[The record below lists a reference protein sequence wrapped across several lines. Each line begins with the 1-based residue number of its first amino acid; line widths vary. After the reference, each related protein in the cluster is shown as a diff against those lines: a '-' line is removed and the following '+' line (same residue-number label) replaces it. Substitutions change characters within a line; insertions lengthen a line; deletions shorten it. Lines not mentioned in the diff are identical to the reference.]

1 MAEPVHVA
9 LRPALRSLGRDQVCT
24 LWPPSGLYTRQPRD
38 APGVC
43 FGIWPDSVGIDSG
56 GNDLPPLHPL
66 IIHFPIALFV
76 VAVLFDGITAFTQKD
91 SLIPATRL
99 LYLLGY
105 LGTLAALITG
115 DMLKDERSAMLPH
128 GLLTLHEWLAIT
140 FAIWFSVLLVFRLRK
155 HWYPSKPYAVVAVI
169 GLGLLVAVGHTG
181 GSMAWPSLKGS
192 VALSGS
198 TKSAVAANDGAT
210 NAANGTSAGATGS
223 GAGTGGGASGSGA
236 KTEAASGST
245 AGSGAK
251 TGAASGSAAGS
262 GGGTKTSSTPSS
274 SSTVSS
280 ASTAS
285 QHLYQL
291 GAQYFVQ
298 DCQTCHSLNMAEQYF
313 GTDSK
318 SQWTQVVETMQSY
331 AGGAISN
338 NQAQAIIE
346 YVSQQK

>member
-1 MAEPVHVA
+1 M
-9 LRPALRSLGRDQVCT
+9 
-24 LWPPSGLYTRQPRD
+24 
-38 APGVC
+38 
-43 FGIWPDSVGIDSG
+43 
-56 GNDLPPLHPL
+56 PPLHPL

-198 TKSAVAANDGAT
+198 TKLAVAANDGAT
-210 NAANGTSAGATGS
+210 NAANVTSAGATGS

-251 TGAASGSAAGS
+251 TGAASGNTAGSGAKTGAASGSAAGFGAKTGAASGSAAGS
-262 GGGTKTSSTPSS
+262 RGGTKTSSTPSS